1 MTLEEKQNLIYETYK
16 KRSKKWSYKCDV
28 FVFNTPKSFSNLF
41 SDDSIVFDS
50 LWVQRGEISYTRVW
64 TVCVSSSGVVFG
76 QLYLFPLHFFY
87 PACARADFSAL
98 RIFGGSGGHA
108 LLLVPATGRIG
119 HLTGGADL
127 FLPSAFLCAAGLPE
141 SRGRTVCPLLFC
153 SLRGGACLCRNLPS
167 NLSFRCGR

>member
-76 QLYLFPLHFFY
+76 QLYLFPLHLY
-87 PACARADFSAL
+87 NNVEN
-98 RIFGGSGGHA
+98 A
-108 LLLVPATGRIG
+108 LLVNNLEKCVCFNEEIKNMGFCN
-119 HLTGGADL
+119 LTND
-127 FLPSAFLCAAGLPE
+127 SAISKRMFDDFMSE
-141 SRGRTVCPLLFC
+141 YMKNRV
-153 SLRGGACLCRNLPS
+153 
-167 NLSFRCGR
+167 

>member
-76 QLYLFPLHFFY
+76 QLYRFPLHLY
-87 PACARADFSAL
+87 NNVEN
-98 RIFGGSGGHA
+98 A
-108 LLLVPATGRIG
+108 LLVNNLEKIVCFNEEIKNMGFCN
-119 HLTGGADL
+119 LTND
-127 FLPSAFLCAAGLPE
+127 SAISKRMFDE
-141 SRGRTVCPLLFC
+141 YMKDYIKDRV
-153 SLRGGACLCRNLPS
+153 
-167 NLSFRCGR
+167 

>member
-76 QLYLFPLHFFY
+76 QLYYFPMHIY
-87 PACARADFSAL
+87 DNMEN
-98 RIFGGSGGHA
+98 A
-108 LLLVPATGRIG
+108 LLVNNLEKFVCFHEDIKNGGFCNLTNDSGISKRKFNDFMSEYMKGR
-119 HLTGGADL
+119 
-127 FLPSAFLCAAGLPE
+127 
-141 SRGRTVCPLLFC
+141 V
-153 SLRGGACLCRNLPS
+153 
-167 NLSFRCGR
+167 

>member
-28 FVFNTPKSFSNLF
+28 FVFDTPKSFSNLF

-76 QLYLFPLHFFY
+76 QLYLFPLHLY
-87 PACARADFSAL
+87 NNVEN
-98 RIFGGSGGHA
+98 A
-108 LLLVPATGRIG
+108 LLVNNLEKIVCFNEEVKSVGFWN
-119 HLTGGADL
+119 LTNDSGINKRMFDD
-127 FLPSAFLCAAGLPE
+127 FMSKYMKD
-141 SRGRTVCPLLFC
+141 RV
-153 SLRGGACLCRNLPS
+153 
-167 NLSFRCGR
+167 

>member
-76 QLYLFPLHFFY
+76 QLYLFPLHLY
-87 PACARADFSAL
+87 NNVEN
-98 RIFGGSGGHA
+98 A
-108 LLLVPATGRIG
+108 LLVNNLEKIVCFNEEVKSVGFWNLTNDSGINKRMFDDFMSEYMKGR
-119 HLTGGADL
+119 
-127 FLPSAFLCAAGLPE
+127 
-141 SRGRTVCPLLFC
+141 V
-153 SLRGGACLCRNLPS
+153 
-167 NLSFRCGR
+167 

>member
-16 KRSKKWSYKCDV
+16 KRSKKWSYRCDV

-76 QLYLFPLHFFY
+76 QLYLFPLHLY
-87 PACARADFSAL
+87 NNVEN
-98 RIFGGSGGHA
+98 A
-108 LLLVPATGRIG
+108 LLVNNLEKCVCFNEEIKNMGFCN
-119 HLTGGADL
+119 LTND
-127 FLPSAFLCAAGLPE
+127 SAISKRMFNDFMSE
-141 SRGRTVCPLLFC
+141 YMKDRV
-153 SLRGGACLCRNLPS
+153 
-167 NLSFRCGR
+167 